1 MHLLITFARAYPLQ
15 SAIMLVALLVAGLVE
30 GVSLTAL
37 LPLLNRVLERP
48 DSPGSDAT
56 ALEPGS
62 DSGVGDTL
70 LSGMEGM
77 GLTPSVEML
86 LAVIVLGAIIKGGL
100 VLLAKKKVGYI
111 VAQVA
116 TDLRL
121 SMLRVMLAS
130 RWEYYLHQQVGKLTN
145 SMSIEAV
152 RAAKAY
158 LNGATLISQLIQA
171 LVYVI
176 IATMLMWQAA
186 LFSFLMGLLIYLA
199 LGRLVKMARR
209 AGKRQTIYTKLMI
222 ARLTDTLMSVK
233 PLKSMGREG
242 LVDTVLVS
250 ETKNINRALRREVVS
265 SEFLLAG
272 QEILFALVLVIG
284 IYVTL
289 VKWELPIATVMVLG
303 FLLSRVLKR
312 TGKVQRSYQ
321 KMAVC
326 ESAYWSIQ
334 KTIKKAERARE
345 NLGGERAPT
354 LEQAIELRDVSF
366 SYGEKTILERVNI
379 TIPAR
384 SFTALIGLSGSG
396 KTTSLDLIIGL
407 LQPESG
413 MLLVDGV
420 PLMELDIHRWRRTIG
435 YVPQET
441 FLLHDSV
448 FNNVALGDPGISEA
462 DVIVALRGAG
472 AWTFVENLAEGIHDI
487 VGERG
492 GKLSG
497 GQRQRIMIARA
508 LVHRPQLLILDE
520 ATSALDPQS
529 ETAICETLRKLQGAH
544 TIIAISHQPAL
555 LDAAERAYRLQDRH
569 ALLVKDKD
577 VAV

>member
-1 MHLLITFARAYPLQ
+1 MHLLKTFARAYPLQ

-37 LPLLNRVLERP
+37 LPLLNRVLGRP

-56 ALEPGS
+56 ALEPDS

-86 LAVIVLGAIIKGGL
+86 LVVIVLGSIIKGGL

-121 SMLRVMLAS
+121 SMLRAMLAS
-130 RWEYYLHQQVGKLTN
+130 RWEYYLHQPIGQLTN

-152 RAAKAY
+152 RAANAY

-209 AGKRQTIYTKLMI
+209 AGRRQTLYTKVMI
-222 ARLTDTLMSVK
+222 ARLTDTLQSVK
-233 PLKSMGREG
+233 PLKSMGRES

-265 SEFLLAG
+265 SEFLSAG

-303 FLLSRVLKR
+303 FLLSRTLKR

-334 KTIKKAERARE
+334 KTIRKAERARE
-345 NLGGERAPT
+345 NLVGECAPT

-384 SFTALIGLSGSG
+384 SFTALIGSSGSG

-441 FLLHDSV
+441 VLLHDSV

-462 DVIVALRGAG
+462 EVISALKEAG
-472 AWTFVENLAEGIHDI
+472 AWVFVEQLAEGIHHI

-529 ETAICETLRKLQGAH
+529 ETAICETLRKLQGTH

-555 LDAAERAYRLQDRH
+555 LEASDRAYRLQDGH

-577 VAV
+577 VAG

>member
-1 MHLLITFARAYPLQ
+1 MHLLKTFARAYPLQ

-37 LPLLNRVLERP
+37 LPLLNKVLVT
-48 DSPGSDAT
+48 PGADAT
-56 ALEPGS
+56 APEADS
-62 DSGVGDTL
+62 SSGVGDAL
-70 LSGMEGM
+70 LSGIEAI
-77 GLTPSVEML
+77 GLTPSVEL
-86 LAVIVLGAIIKGGL
+86 LLVVIVLGSIIKGGL

-121 SMLRVMLAS
+121 SMLRAMLAS
-130 RWEYYLHQQVGKLTN
+130 RWDYFLHRQLGQLTN

-152 RAAKAY
+152 RAANAY
-158 LNGATLISQLIQA
+158 LHGATLISQLIQA

-186 LFSFLMGLLIYLA
+186 LFSILMGVLIYVA
-199 LGRLVKMARR
+199 LNRLVKMSRK
-209 AGKRQTIYTKLMI
+209 AGKRQTSFTKLMI
-222 ARLTDTLMSVK
+222 ARLADTLLSVK

-265 SEFLLAG
+265 TEFLAAG

-303 FLLSRVLKR
+303 FLLSRILKR
-312 TGKVQRSYQ
+312 TGQVQRSYQ
-321 KMAVC
+321 KMAVS

-334 KTIKKAERARE
+334 KTISKAEQARE
-345 NLGGERAPT
+345 DPGGDRAPT
-354 LEQAIELRDVSF
+354 LEQGIEFQDVSF
-366 SYGEKTILERVNI
+366 SYKDKQILERINI
-379 TIPAR
+379 SIPVG
-384 SFTALIGLSGSG
+384 SFTAIIGPSGSG
-396 KTTSLDLIIGL
+396 KTTTLDLIIGL
-407 LQPESG
+407 LQPDSG
-413 MLLVDGV
+413 TLLVDGI
-420 PLMELDIHRWRRTIG
+420 PLSELDMHRWRRTIG

-441 FLLHDSV
+441 VLLHDSV
-448 FNNVALGDPGISEA
+448 LNNVALGDPDISEA
-462 DVIVALRGAG
+462 DVISALQEAG
-472 AWTFVENLAEGIHDI
+472 AWDFVEKLPEGIHDL

-508 LVHRPQLLILDE
+508 LVHRPRLLIMDE
-520 ATSALDPQS
+520 ATSALDPNS
-529 ETAICETLRKLQGAH
+529 ETAICETLSKLRGAH
-544 TIIAISHQPAL
+544 TILAISHQPAM
-555 LDAAERAYRLQDRH
+555 LDAAERAYRLQEGR
-569 ALLVKDKD
+569 ALLVKVD
-577 VAV
+577 AG

>member
-1 MHLLITFARAYPLQ
+1 MHLLKTFARAYPLQ
-15 SAIMLVALLVAGLVE
+15 SATMLVALLVAGLVE
-30 GVSLTAL
+30 GISLTAL
-37 LPLLNRVLERP
+37 LPLLNKVLVTPGADTTVPEP
-48 DSPGSDAT
+48 DSS
-56 ALEPGS
+56 
-62 DSGVGDTL
+62 SGVGDAL
-70 LSGMEGM
+70 LSGIEAI

-86 LAVIVLGAIIKGGL
+86 LVVIVLGSIIKGGL

-121 SMLRVMLAS
+121 SMLRAMLAS
-130 RWEYYLHQQVGKLTN
+130 RWDYFLHRQLGQLTN

-152 RAAKAY
+152 RAANAY
-158 LNGATLISQLIQA
+158 LHGATLISQLIQA

-186 LFSFLMGLLIYLA
+186 LFSILMGTLIYIA
-199 LGRLVKMARR
+199 LNRLVKMSRK
-209 AGKRQTIYTKLMI
+209 AGKRQTTFTKLMI
-222 ARLTDTLMSVK
+222 ARLADTLLSVK

-265 SEFLLAG
+265 TEFLSAG

-289 VKWELPIATVMVLG
+289 VKWELPVATVMVLG
-303 FLLSRVLKR
+303 FLLSRILKR
-312 TGKVQRSYQ
+312 TGQVQRSYQ
-321 KMAVC
+321 KMAVS

-334 KTIKKAERARE
+334 KTISKAEQARE
-345 NLGGERAPT
+345 DPGGDRAPT
-354 LEQAIELRDVSF
+354 LEQGIEFQDVSF
-366 SYGEKTILERVNI
+366 SYKDKQILERINI
-379 TIPAR
+379 SIPVG
-384 SFTALIGLSGSG
+384 SFTAIIGPSGSG
-396 KTTSLDLIIGL
+396 KTTTLDLIIGL
-407 LQPESG
+407 LQPDSG
-413 MLLVDGV
+413 TLLVDGI
-420 PLMELDIHRWRRTIG
+420 PLSELDMHRWRRTIG

-441 FLLHDSV
+441 VLLHDSV
-448 FNNVALGDPGISEA
+448 LNNVALGDTEISEA
-462 DVIVALRGAG
+462 DVISALQEAG
-472 AWTFVENLAEGIHDI
+472 AWDFVKKLPEGIHDL

-508 LVHRPQLLILDE
+508 LVHRPRLLIMDE

-529 ETAICETLRKLQGAH
+529 EKAICETLSKLQGAH
-544 TIIAISHQPAL
+544 TILAISHQPAL
-555 LDAAERAYRLQDRH
+555 LDAAERAYRLEDGH
-569 ALLVKDKD
+569 ALLVKD
-577 VAV
+577 ATG